1 MVQNESVSYILPL
14 YSDSSVVVSDLTPSD
29 QAPRRL
35 REPNTPRQRSNEA
48 MSIINTREEAMGPP
62 NSLELHN
69 PVKKAEKYGANE
81 LQTLSRALFTSSI
94 QRSTIEYRTVLK
106 MYHHI
111 RRLEYY
117 YSYVNHCVVQL
128 GIDCPYF
135 VVYF

>member
-1 MVQNESVSYILPL
+1 
-14 YSDSSVVVSDLTPSD
+14 
-29 QAPRRL
+29 
-35 REPNTPRQRSNEA
+35 

-62 NSLELHN
+62 NSLELPN
-69 PVKKAEKYGANE
+69 LKKKAEKYGANE

-128 GIDCPYF
+128 GIECTYF
-135 VVYF
+135 VVYV